1 MKNTPVIGMT
11 PNTEKNGISGN
22 VTYTYIFGKKHH
34 SSSDDD
40 SKDKDKNKDK
50 DNNKENNKDNNT
62 GETTPTKVPAL
73 LNGSNHFAYVV
84 GYKDGNVRPQGNI
97 TRAETAA
104 IFFRL
109 LKEEVRSENPQQAQR
124 FCRCNRGQLVQYS
137 SFHHGRH
144 EYFAARTA
152 NSFAPHTSSPVRN
165 LPPSAPA
172 LTAAEQ
178 RKTAALR
185 IFPAIGRKRKSSV
198 PPPLAG

>member
-1 MKNTPVIGMT
+1 MIPAAGYENTPGHWDVT

-34 SSSDDD
+34 SSS
-40 SKDKDKNKDK
+40 SKDENKDK

-109 LKEEVRSENPQQAQR
+109 LKEDVRSENLSKH
-124 FCRCNRGQLVQYS
+124 ND
-137 SFHHGRH
+137 
-144 EYFAARTA
+144 FADVTEDSWYNTAVSTMAGMNILKGRTA
-152 NSFAPHTSSPVRN
+152 NSFAPQ
-165 LPPSAPA
+165 APIHPCGIC
-172 LTAAEQ
+172 
-178 RKTAALR
+178 RHLR
-185 IFPAIGRKRKSSV
+185 
-198 PPPLAG
+198 PL